1 MTTAPDRAE
10 LLPGDLRSELRRS
23 MNRAIAAT
31 APTDL
36 TTAIYQALAVSDDDA
51 QLAGELVRSGVLRQ
65 VLDLATLTDEEVRES
80 LGYSAASFR
89 ATVNQTKSF
98 PEPAVE
104 SRRWASTDIT
114 EYEKHRRYR
123 QAD

>member
-31 APTDL
+31 APSDL
-36 TTAIYQALAVSDDDA
+36 TTAIYQALATSDDDA

-65 VLDLATLTDEEVRES
+65 VLDLATLTDDQVKEA
-80 LGYSAASFR
+80 LGYSSASFR

-104 SRRWASTDIT
+104 SRRWASTDIA
-114 EYEKHRRYR
+114 EYETQRRYR
-123 QAD
+123 RAD